1 MNEKN
6 LLKLITIGP
15 ILFIPLV
22 VFLIFFSYIFFTQ
35 ELFNTTTAN
44 LKEELVAQQK
54 QNTISKVKMAVDF
67 MVYERSTIEERLKE
81 KVKDRVK
88 QAYAIGQHI
97 YKQNSATKDES
108 SIKKMITDALRPM
121 IWNDGES
128 FIFILDK
135 KGVFTLAPEY
145 LKELEG
151 KSILDFKDATG
162 RYVIQEE
169 IALVSKEGEGFLWD
183 TFTRPKKD
191 PSIQYQQVAFVKD
204 FEMFGLYLGSSEYLD
219 STTQEIEK
227 TALDTLRNVNKNTQG
242 YFFVFDTKGKV
253 ILHSSSPELEG
264 QNLLESQ
271 SPIYKALSL
280 KLLSKAS
287 SDLNDFVS
295 YEWQNP
301 NNGKVETKL
310 SYFQKI
316 PHTEWVI
323 GSGFYTHGIEQIA
336 AEKQAQMQEGN
347 DAKVFMLKIY
357 SLLFTLASLGISIL
371 ISKKLQAKFARLKMA
386 LERKSNEL
394 QELNLALEEK
404 IGKRTQE
411 LENAYIKMK
420 HIANTDS
427 LTQIKNRYSF
437 LNTFNDEL
445 KRHKNQQKEFSL
457 LMFDIDHFKHINDT
471 YGHNIGDI
479 VLMEITEVVK
489 GCLRAEDIFGRVG
502 GEEFMIFLPQ
512 TPLQEGQEIAQRVRK
527 TVDENNFSVIEHTT
541 ISLGVVTSLGDEEGS
556 EMFKRVDVALYE
568 AKTQGRNRVCVG

>member
-22 VFLIFFSYIFFTQ
+22 VFLIFFNYIFFTQ
-35 ELFNTTTAN
+35 ELFNTTAAN

-219 STTQEIEK
+219 ITTKEIEK
-227 TALDTLRNVNKNTQG
+227 TALNTLRNVNKNTQG

-253 ILHSSSPELEG
+253 ILHSTSPELEG

-323 GSGFYTHGIEQIA
+323 GSGFYTHDIEQIA
-336 AEKQAQMQEGN
+336 AEKQVQMQESN

-371 ISKKLQAKFARLKMA
+371 ISKKLQAKFALLKVA

-411 LENAYIKMK
+411 LENAYAKMK

-437 LNTFNDEL
+437 LNAFNDEL

-489 GCLRAEDIFGRVG
+489 GCLRTEDIFGRVG

-527 TVDENNFSVIEHTT
+527 AVDENNFSVIEHAT
-541 ISLGVVTSLGDEEGS
+541 ISLGVVTSRKDEESS

-568 AKTQGRNRVCVG
+568 AKSQGRNRVCVG

>member
-6 LLKLITIGP
+6 LLKIITIGP

-22 VFLIFFSYIFFTQ
+22 VFLIFFNYIFFTQ
-35 ELFNTTTAN
+35 ELLNTTTAH
-44 LKEELVAQQK
+44 LKEELISQQK

-88 QAYAIGQHI
+88 QAYAIGQNI

-108 SIKKMITDALRPM
+108 IIKKMITDALRPM

-128 FIFILDK
+128 FIFVLDK
-135 KGVFTLAPEY
+135 EGVFTLAPEY

-151 KSILDFKDATG
+151 KSILDFRDATG

-191 PSIQYQQVAFVKD
+191 PSIQYQQVAFVKN

-219 STTQEIEK
+219 ITTQEIEK

-253 ILHSSSPELEG
+253 ILHSISPELEG

-323 GSGFYTHGIEQIA
+323 GSGFYTHGIEHIA
-336 AEKQAQMQEGN
+336 EEKQAQMQESN
-347 DAKVFMLKIY
+347 DAKIFRLKIY
-357 SLLFTLASLGISIL
+357 SLLFTLASLGISIF
-371 ISKKLQAKFARLKMA
+371 ISKKLQAKFALLKVA

-404 IGKRTQE
+404 ISKRTQE

-420 HIANTDS
+420 YIANTDS

-437 LNTFNDEL
+437 LNAFNDEL
-445 KRHKNQQKEFSL
+445 KRHKSEQKEFSL
-457 LMFDIDHFKHINDT
+457 LMFDIDHFKRINDT

-489 GCLRAEDIFGRVG
+489 GCLRTEDIFGRVG
-502 GEEFMIFLPQ
+502 GEEFMIILPQ
-512 TPLQEGQEIAQRVRK
+512 TSLQEAQEIAQRVRK
-527 TVDENNFSVIEHTT
+527 AVDENSFSVVEHATV
-541 ISLGVVTSLGDEEGS
+541 SLGVVTSLGDEEGS

>member
-6 LLKLITIGP
+6 LLKLIIIGP

-22 VFLIFFSYIFFTQ
+22 VFLIFFNYIYFTQ

-44 LKEELVAQQK
+44 LKEELIAQQK
-54 QNTISKVKMAVDF
+54 QNTISKVKMAVDI

-88 QAYAIGQHI
+88 QAYAIGQNI
-97 YKQNSATKDES
+97 YKQNSSTKDERS
-108 SIKKMITDALRPM
+108 LKKMITDALRPL
-121 IWNDGES
+121 IWNGGES
-128 FIFILDK
+128 FIFVLDK
-135 KGVFTLAPEY
+135 EGVFALAPEY

-151 KSILDFKDATG
+151 KSILNFKDVTG

-169 IALVSKEGEGFLWD
+169 IAIVSREGEGFLWD
-183 TFTRPKKD
+183 TFTRPNKD
-191 PSIQYQQVAFVKD
+191 PSIQYQQIAFVKD
-204 FEMFGLYLGSSEYLD
+204 FGMFDWYLGSSEYLD
-219 STTQEIEK
+219 ITTQEIEK
-227 TALDTLRNVNKNTQG
+227 TALDILRNINKNTQG

-253 ILHSSSPELEG
+253 ILRSTDPALEG

-271 SPIYKALSL
+271 SPVHKSLTL

-287 SDLNDFVS
+287 SELNDFVS

-301 NNGKVETKL
+301 INGKIETKL
-310 SYFQKI
+310 SYFQKV
-316 PHTEWVI
+316 PQTDWVV
-323 GSGFYTHGIEQIA
+323 GSGFYTKNIEQIA
-336 AEKQAQMQEGN
+336 AEKKAQMQESN

-357 SLLFTLASLGISIL
+357 SLLFIIASLIISII
-371 ISKKLQAKFARLKMA
+371 ISKKLKAKFALLKIA
-386 LERKSNEL
+386 LEKKSNEL

-411 LENAYIKMK
+411 LESAYVKMK

-437 LNTFNDEL
+437 LNAFNDEL
-445 KRHKNQQKEFSL
+445 KRHKNQQKEFCL

-479 VLMEITEVVK
+479 ILIEITDVVK
-489 GCLRAEDIFGRVG
+489 RCLREDDTFGRVG
-502 GEEFMIFLPQ
+502 GEEFMILLPQ
-512 TPLQEGQEIAQRVRK
+512 TSLQIAQEIAHRVRK
-527 TVDENNFSVIEHTT
+527 AVDENNFSVIEHAT
-541 ISLGVVTSLGDEEGS
+541 ISVGVVTSLGNEDGS

-568 AKTQGRNRVCVG
+568 AKEQGRNRVCIG

>member
-22 VFLIFFSYIFFTQ
+22 VFLIFFNYIFFTQ

-97 YKQNSATKDES
+97 YKQNSATKDEN

-219 STTQEIEK
+219 ITTKEIEK
-227 TALDTLRNVNKNTQG
+227 TALNTLRNVNKNTQG

-253 ILHSSSPELEG
+253 ILHSTSPELEG

-336 AEKQAQMQEGN
+336 AEKQVQMQESN

-371 ISKKLQAKFARLKMA
+371 ISKKLQAKFALLKVA

-411 LENAYIKMK
+411 LENAYAKMK

-437 LNTFNDEL
+437 LNAFNDEL

-457 LMFDIDHFKHINDT
+457 LMFDIDYFKHINDT

-489 GCLRAEDIFGRVG
+489 GCLRTEDIFGRVG

-527 TVDENNFSVIEHTT
+527 AVDENNFSVIEHAT
-541 ISLGVVTSLGDEEGS
+541 ISLGVVTSRKDEEGA

>member
-15 ILFIPLV
+15 VLFIPLV
-22 VFLIFFSYIFFTQ
+22 VFLIFFNYIFFTQ

-44 LKEELVAQQK
+44 LKEELISQQK

-88 QAYAIGQHI
+88 QAYAIGQNI
-97 YKQNSATKDES
+97 YKQNSATKDTS

-121 IWNDGES
+121 VWNEGES

-169 IALVSKEGEGFLWD
+169 IALVSREGEGFLWD
-183 TFTRPKKD
+183 TFTRPNKD

-204 FEMFGLYLGSSEYLD
+204 FEMFDLYLGSSEYLD

-227 TALDTLRNVNKNTQG
+227 TALDILRNVNKETQG

-253 ILHSSSPELEG
+253 ILHSTDPALEG
-264 QNLLESQ
+264 QNFLESQ
-271 SPIYKALSL
+271 SPIHKSL
-280 KLLSKAS
+280 TQKLLSKTS
-287 SDLNDFVS
+287 SDFNDFIS

-301 NNGKVETKL
+301 DSGKVETKL
-310 SYFQKI
+310 SYFQKV

-323 GSGFYTHGIEQIA
+323 GSGFYTDGIEHIA
-336 AEKQAQMQEGN
+336 AEKKAQMQESN
-347 DAKVFMLKIY
+347 DAKIFMLKIY
-357 SLLFTLASLGISIL
+357 ALLFTLASLGISIF
-371 ISKKLQAKFARLKMA
+371 ISKKLQTKFALLKMA
-386 LERKSNEL
+386 LEKKSNEL

-404 IGKRTQE
+404 IRKRTQE

-420 HIANTDS
+420 YIANTDS

-437 LNTFNDEL
+437 LNAFNEEL
-445 KRHKNQQKEFSL
+445 KKHKNEQKEFSL
-457 LMFDIDHFKHINDT
+457 LMFDIDYFKRINDT

-489 GCLRAEDIFGRVG
+489 GCLRTEDIFGRVG

-512 TPLQEGQEIAQRVRK
+512 TSLQEAQEIAQRVRK
-527 TVDENNFSVIEHTT
+527 AVDENNFSVVQHAT
-541 ISLGVVTSLGDEEGS
+541 ISLGVVTSHKDEEGA

-568 AKTQGRNRVCVG
+568 AKSQGRNRVCVG

>member
-6 LLKLITIGP
+6 LLKFITIGP

-22 VFLIFFSYIFFTQ
+22 VFLIFFNYIFFTQ
-35 ELFNTTTAN
+35 EFFNTTTAH
-44 LKEELVAQQK
+44 LKEELISQQK

-88 QAYAIGQHI
+88 QAYAIGQNI

-108 SIKKMITDALRPM
+108 SIIKMITDALRPM

-128 FIFILDK
+128 FIFVLDK

-151 KSILDFKDATG
+151 KSILDFRDATG

-169 IALVSKEGEGFLWD
+169 IALVSREGEGFLWD

-253 ILHSSSPELEG
+253 ILHSTSPELEG

-316 PHTEWVI
+316 PHTEWII
-323 GSGFYTHGIEQIA
+323 GSGFYTDGIEHIA
-336 AEKQAQMQEGN
+336 EEKQAQMQESN
-347 DAKVFMLKIY
+347 DAKVFRLKIY

-371 ISKKLQAKFARLKMA
+371 ISKKLQAKFALLKVA

-411 LENAYIKMK
+411 LENAYTKMK
-420 HIANTDS
+420 YIANTDS

-437 LNTFNDEL
+437 LNSFNDEL

-457 LMFDIDHFKHINDT
+457 LMFDIDHFKRINDT

-489 GCLRAEDIFGRVG
+489 GCLRTEDIFGRVG
-502 GEEFMIFLPQ
+502 GEEFMIILPQ
-512 TPLQEGQEIAQRVRK
+512 TSLQEAQEIAQRVRK
-527 TVDENNFSVIEHTT
+527 AVDENSFSVVEHATV
-541 ISLGVVTSLGDEEGS
+541 SLGVVTSLGNEEGS